1 MKKLILILAAADF
14 FAQVYGAGFGMP
26 GLPGASG
33 QPSQAVST
41 PTQPSQATSTLTP
54 SKTASTSATPGQTA
68 GSPSQASQPAQVS
81 PEDEAKMDSE
91 TLYNSLTTSADY
103 SYRPQYQSVTHTPRD
118 LFQDIK
124 VSAVESVPFALA
136 YSFLGIAIYESI
148 KQQQIPP
155 TFQPVNYYRTPLIIA
170 ASCFAVVNIGINVF
184 TYYKYDKKEDKSN
197 ATVKKEK

>member
-1 MKKLILILAAADF
+1 MKKLILILAATGF
-14 FAQVYGAGFGMP
+14 FAQVYGAP
-26 GLPGASG
+26 VLPGAFG
-33 QPSQAVST
+33 QPGQAASMPSQPNQVTSTPSQVSTSTIPSQA
-41 PTQPSQATSTLTP
+41 
-54 SKTASTSATPGQTA
+54 ASISATPGQTTSA
-68 GSPSQASQPAQVS
+68 PSQASQPAQIS

-148 KQQQIPP
+148 KQQQ
-155 TFQPVNYYRTPLIIA
+155 
-170 ASCFAVVNIGINVF
+170 
-184 TYYKYDKKEDKSN
+184 
-197 ATVKKEK
+197 